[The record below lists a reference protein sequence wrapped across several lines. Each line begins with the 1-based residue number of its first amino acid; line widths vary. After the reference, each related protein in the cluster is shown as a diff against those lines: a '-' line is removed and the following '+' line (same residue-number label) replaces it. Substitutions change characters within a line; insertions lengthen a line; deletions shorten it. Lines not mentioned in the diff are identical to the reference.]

1 MEANKKLLGA
11 WQLTYIILYILR
23 RISNERFALLRRRTS
38 NYQTCFLGNFRI
50 TIGVQGI
57 QGYFKNTYKKDVTD
71 VFLTTHVLDN
81 MYPPLK
87 FSKAQ
92 KCMKSGWKF
101 RKFEFPAL
109 FEALEHNR
117 KSAGNSNFQNSY
129 FIYFLYFRVN
139 FKRTT

>member
-1 MEANKKLLGA
+1 M
-11 WQLTYIILYILR
+11 
-23 RISNERFALLRRRTS
+23 
-38 NYQTCFLGNFRI
+38 
-50 TIGVQGI
+50 QGI

-129 FIYFLYFRVN
+129 IFCALGFILNVLHSKYNPYLAQAQPQCLKITEKVSFNIASEASFVHIFSGQKFIEN
-139 FKRTT
+139 ANTGQFGEF